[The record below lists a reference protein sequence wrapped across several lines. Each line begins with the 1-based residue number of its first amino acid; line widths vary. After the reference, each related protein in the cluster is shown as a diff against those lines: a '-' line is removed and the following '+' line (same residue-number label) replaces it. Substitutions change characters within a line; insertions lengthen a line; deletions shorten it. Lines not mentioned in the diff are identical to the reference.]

1 MGRPS
6 TDVHADPLPTRALR
20 TLGEVLSLCGGIS
33 APTAIQA
40 LVTRC
45 GASVDPEEMTLR
57 SLESQLK
64 PGAAFVTGELVLR
77 DLQFSLC
84 TVATW
89 MSYGFRVHG
98 VTRDLPTRGMHHK
111 GSSLEL
117 NLRGSAELI
126 GSRLLRDLT
135 LHSPSYWTDRAGHT
149 PTAGLRTS
157 DPD

>member
-20 TLGEVLSLCGGIS
+20 TPGEVLSLCGGTS

-57 SLESQLK
+57 SPESQLE
-64 PGAAFVTGELVLR
+64 PGATYVSGELVLR

-117 NLRGSAELI
+117 NLRGPAELI

-149 PTAGLRTS
+149 PTAGLRIS
-157 DPD
+157 HSA